1 MATLPP
7 PARPRD
13 LAEAHRKVQ
22 HPLERLRHAIRLY
35 VTVEGVAA
43 LLLYLA
49 LWFWI
54 GLALDYGLFLL
65 TRSEIFFQIT
75 REAPLDWVQVLPV
88 WFRGGV
94 LLLLIAGVLALV
106 AFKVIVR
113 LFYDFRDTALALVL
127 ERKFPRLLGDRLITA
142 VELADVKK
150 AARYGYSEEMI
161 EETINDAA
169 GKVDEIPV
177 GEVFNWNRLTNAG
190 ILLGVLIIGVY
201 LLVGGTAS
209 AVTSAYQQHANLGG
223 FGQLHDVSSLWGS
236 RNLLLRNITWPRTA
250 EVKRP

>member
-65 TRSEIFFQIT
+65 TRSEIFFAIT
-75 REAPLDWVQVLPV
+75 REAPLDWVQVLPA

-94 LLLLIAGVLALV
+94 LVLLIAGVLALV

-161 EETINDAA
+161 EETITDAA
-169 GKVDEIPV
+169 GKVDELPL
-177 GEVFNWNRLTNAG
+177 GEVFNWNRLTNAA

-209 AVTSAYQQHANLGG
+209 AVDSAYEKRASLAG
-223 FGQLHDVSSLWGS
+223 FGQLHDVSTLWGS
-236 RNLLLRNITWPRTA
+236 RNLLLHNTTWPRTA
-250 EVKRP
+250 FLE